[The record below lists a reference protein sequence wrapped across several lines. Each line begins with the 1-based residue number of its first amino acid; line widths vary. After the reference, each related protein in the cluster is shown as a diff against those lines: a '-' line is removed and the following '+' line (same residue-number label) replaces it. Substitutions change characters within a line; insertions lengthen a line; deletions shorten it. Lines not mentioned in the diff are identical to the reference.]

1 MSDISELKT
10 SVNFNV
16 DVNKLISDIF
26 KRSTRNDLL
35 VITQNGMLSGAEVHF
50 GIDPGGHGD
59 LAQVKGS
66 EDISAVNT
74 SQASVTAQYC
84 AVGIH
89 AVGAGSNA
97 LFRIPVGRF
106 VLNLIAATPVN
117 KENYIKYSVTEELH
131 SHESMRAR
139 VEKCDKHFANH
150 GTVEIK
156 MGDKVAWVTMT
167 AVSPATCRIELR
179 ETSGLSYS

>member
-1 MSDISELKT
+1 MSDISEIET
-10 SVNFNV
+10 NVNFNV
-16 DVNKLISDIF
+16 DVNRLISDIL
-26 KRSTRNDLL
+26 KRSSRNDLL

-50 GIDPGGHGD
+50 AIDPGGHGN

-66 EDISAVNT
+66 EDISPVNT
-74 SQASVTAQYC
+74 SQATATAQFC

-97 LFRIPVGRF
+97 LFRIPMGRF

-117 KENYIKYSVTEELH
+117 KENYIKYSVTESLH
-131 SHESMRAR
+131 SHEAMRAR
-139 VEKCDKHFANH
+139 VEKTDKHFANH
-150 GTVEIK
+150 GSVQIK

-167 AVSPATCRIELR
+167 EVSPATCRIELR
-179 ETSGLSYS
+179 EASGLSYS